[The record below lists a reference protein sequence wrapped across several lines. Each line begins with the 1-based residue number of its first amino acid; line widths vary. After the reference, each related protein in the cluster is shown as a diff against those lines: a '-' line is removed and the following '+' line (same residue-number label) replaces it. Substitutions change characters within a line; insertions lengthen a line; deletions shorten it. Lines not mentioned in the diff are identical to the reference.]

1 MKRLNI
7 VLPDDLEQDFKEEVF
22 KRMGMKKGNMSKA
35 IEEAIMLWISK
46 KS

>member
-22 KRMGMKKGNMSKA
+22 KRMGMKKGNVSKA

-46 KS
+46 KP